1 MRDTGKVNLC
11 LSIHVTLQWKV
22 YQGYRLVSD
31 FLQTGYRLVSDWL
44 ETGFRLVSDW
54 FQTGFRL
61 VSDWFQ
67 TSFRLVAIANWSQTG
82 NGLVTDSSQCRLIR
96 TGYRQVNRLFMDW
109 FRSSG

>member
-61 VSDWFQ
+61 V
-67 TSFRLVAIANWSQTG
+67 AIANWSQTG